1 MYINKLDDIVNEYNT
16 TDTTI
21 KMKPMDVKNN
31 TYINFSK
38 EVNHKD
44 PIFQVGDYVRI
55 SKNKNIW
62 KRI

>member
-1 MYINKLDDIVNEYNT
+1 
-16 TDTTI
+16 
-21 KMKPMDVKNN
+21 MKPIDVKNN

-44 PIFQVGDYVRI
+44 PIFKVGDYVRI